1 MWASKRHGRPIAIWL
16 CGAGSLAILSSLLLG
31 CGGHHGATTPVGDAE
46 SSGGGTGS
54 TASGSRDATTSG
66 SSGGVSSS
74 GGGSGAS
81 GSGTTGGATSSGTTG
96 DASPSS
102 GTSSDAAVGGPFAP
116 KPSPG
121 CFGTSP
127 WTGPL
132 GTWVAQPPGCDGAAQ
147 DGGAPFDNSVC
158 QPIPPGTTPPANP
171 MSGDPEYRG
180 WWTLVPTGYVTDPTA
195 PYKIIF
201 NANGCPGFPYVAGRN
216 GYPYQSVDDGQ
227 AIQVGLDLDTF
238 SERSGCYDGRNPSS
252 NDLVF
257 LPWLMAHIEDE
268 LCVDMNH
275 EFFSTYADDASL
287 MEQFECAFPDKLRGS
302 VSVSGFEPGAPGSP
316 GSLPA
321 CVSKPSAA
329 FYVHDYN
336 DTETSYS
343 AILPGCSRALQQ
355 NGCSST
361 KCDPLDATLTSPYAV
376 PKGVTLPPSAV
387 CRQFNGCPD
396 DYPVVFCVTYNQ
408 GHFDDQSW
416 GVVPLF
422 WDWMANRLR

>member
-1 MWASKRHGRPIAIWL
+1 MWASKRGGRPIGPLPW
-16 CGAGSLAILSSLLLG
+16 GGGFFAILSPLLVA
-31 CGGHHGATTPVGDAE
+31 CADHHSAAMTPVGDAE
-46 SSGGGTGS
+46 SSGGGSGATTAGS
-54 TASGSRDATTSG
+54 SSSGANTSGASRDAS
-66 SSGGVSSS
+66 V
-74 GGGSGAS
+74 SGAAS
-81 GSGTTGGATSSGTTG
+81 GATSSGTTSEASAASG
-96 DASPSS
+96 D
-102 GTSSDAAVGGPFAP
+102 TSSDAAVGGAFAP

-121 CFGTSP
+121 CFGTST

-132 GTWVAQPPGCDGAAQ
+132 GAWVAQPPGCDGAAQ

-180 WWTLVPTGYVTDPTA
+180 WWTLVPKGYVVDPTA

-201 NANGCPGFPYVAGRN
+201 NANGCPGFPYLAGSE
-216 GYPYQSVDDGQ
+216 GYSYQSVDDGQ

-238 SERSGCYDGRNPSS
+238 SERSGCYDSRDPTS

-257 LPWLMAHIEDE
+257 LPWLMAHIENE

-287 MEQFECAFPDKLRGS
+287 MEQFDCAFPDKLRGS
-302 VSVSGFEPGAPGSP
+302 VSVAGFEPGAPGSP

-336 DTETSYS
+336 DSETSYS
-343 AILPGCSRALQQ
+343 AIVPGCSRALQQ
-355 NGCSST
+355 NGCTST
-361 KCDPLDATLTSPYAV
+361 KCDPLDTTLTSPYAV
-376 PKGVTLPPSAV
+376 PKGVTLPPNAA

-408 GHFDDQSW
+408 GHSDGQSW

-422 WDWMANRLR
+422 WDWMANRLK

>member
-1 MWASKRHGRPIAIWL
+1 MWASKRGGRPIAVL
-16 CGAGSLAILSSLLLG
+16 RHGGESFAILSSLLVA
-31 CGGHHGATTPVGDAE
+31 CGGHHGATAPVGGE
-46 SSGGGTGS
+46 SSGS
-54 TASGSRDATTSG
+54 ASGSSISGTSG
-66 SSGGVSSS
+66 AATNSGAAGGAGV
-74 GGGSGAS
+74 GSGAGA
-81 GSGTTGGATSSGTTG
+81 GSGVTSSGTTTS
-96 DASPSS
+96 DAAAASS
-102 GTSSDAAVGGPFAP
+102 GTSSDAAAGGALAP

-121 CFGTSP
+121 CFSNST
-127 WTGPL
+127 WTGAL

-180 WWTLVPTGYVTDPTA
+180 WWTLVPKGYVVDPTM
-195 PYKIIF
+195 PYKVIF
-201 NANGCPGFPYVAGRN
+201 NANGCPGFPYLAGSN
-216 GYPYQSVDDGQ
+216 GYSYQSVDEGQ

-238 SERSGCYDGRNPSS
+238 SERAGCYDSRDPTS

-257 LPWLMAHIEDE
+257 LPWLMARIEDE

-287 MEQFECAFPDKLRGS
+287 MEQFSCAFPDKLRGS
-302 VSVSGFEPGAPGSP
+302 VSVAGFEPGAPGSP

-321 CVSKPSAA
+321 CVSKPTAA

-336 DTETSYS
+336 DNETSYGS
-343 AILPGCSRALQQ
+343 ILPGCSRALQQ
-355 NGCSST
+355 NGCSNT
-361 KCDPLDATLTSPYAV
+361 KCDPLDAALTIPYAV
-376 PKGVTLPPSAV
+376 PKGVTLPPNAV

-396 DYPVVFCVTYNQ
+396 EYPVVFCVTYNQ
-408 GHFDDQSW
+408 GHFDGQSW